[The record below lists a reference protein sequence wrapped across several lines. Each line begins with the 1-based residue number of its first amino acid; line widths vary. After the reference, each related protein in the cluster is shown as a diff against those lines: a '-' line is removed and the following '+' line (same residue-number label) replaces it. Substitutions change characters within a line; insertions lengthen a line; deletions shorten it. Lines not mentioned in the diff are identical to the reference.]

1 MSAIGQLLSPANL
14 AVAHLVLSALVLLWN
29 IVMAGRIATRHDT
42 PPVLG
47 ALSAIGGLLVAP
59 AVFIVWASG
68 SLLAGRALYTIAWA
82 WPLTAWIIAAQA
94 IAALV
99 LRRTAFPIGFAI
111 AAYDVLLAVIYTL
124 RFLVYQGDTV
134 NDTVLGLAAAQA
146 GALSVTAH
154 PLAILL
160 PYYIHVPILA
170 PASPGRRGMG
180 TVLRSAVAMVAGGW
194 AATIAGAVLL
204 STQAVRSYAMFDG
217 ERLTERDKNEF
228 TVGLKLFPTLS
239 GAPSMLALSSDAA
252 LADSIGVGAV
262 SVYIT
267 PDGAQGRA
275 LDSLARALEPVRAE
289 RLLVVALDLA
299 SGSGPQEGTRVEQ
312 YLASRVQDVGRVVR
326 RLRPDIV
333 VPVVDPYGAARR
345 KLGVISE
352 ADWKQYLTR
361 SADAARGANPRTSVL
376 AHVGGF
382 TPQDSVLF
390 AWAVTSGTPI
400 AGAAIT
406 LRPWYSGATALRG
419 RMDAADRWMQA
430 TPPAKPVW
438 VLEAGGFPTVHGDA
452 SLSRTLLGALAWAT
466 RRPTVRGVIVYEASD
481 YQARM
486 GLRAPGGRIRPAA
499 TSLSRAVRALGESS
513 GS

>member
-1 MSAIGQLLSPANL
+1 MSALSQLLAPSHL
-14 AVAHLVLSALVLLWN
+14 AAAHLVLSALVLLWN

-47 ALSAIGGLLVAP
+47 ALSAVGGLLVAP
-59 AVFIVWASG
+59 ALFIVWASG
-68 SLLAGRALYTIAWA
+68 SLLTGRALHTIAWA
-82 WPLTAWIIAAQA
+82 WPLAAAIIAAQA

-124 RFLVYQGDTV
+124 RYLVYTGDTV
-134 NDTVLGLAAAQA
+134 PDTVLGLAAAQS

-154 PLAILL
+154 PLAIVL

-204 STQAVRSYAMFDG
+204 STQAVRSYAMFEG
-217 ERLTERDKNEF
+217 ERLTERDRNEF
-228 TVGLKLFPTLS
+228 TVGLKLFPTLD
-239 GAPSMLALSSDAA
+239 GPPSMLALQSDVA

-262 SVYIT
+262 SIYIA
-267 PDGAQGRA
+267 PDGARGRA
-275 LDSLARALEPVRAE
+275 LDSLARALEPIRTE
-289 RLLVVALDLA
+289 RLLIVALDLA
-299 SGSGPQEGTRVEQ
+299 TGDPPAEGATIDQ
-312 YLASRVQDVGRVVR
+312 YLAARVQDIGRIAR

-345 KLGVISE
+345 RLGVIAE

-361 SADAARGANPRTSVL
+361 SADAARAAGTRTSVL

-382 TPQDSVLF
+382 TPQDSTLF
-390 AWAVTSGTPI
+390 AWATSASSPVSG
-400 AGAAIT
+400 AGIT

-430 TPPAKPVW
+430 SPPAKPVW

-452 SLSRTLLGALAWAT
+452 SLSRTLLGSLAWAT
-466 RRPTVRGVIVYEASD
+466 RHPVVRGVVIVEASD
-481 YQARM
+481 YEARM